1 MRYIPS
7 SQKDVALKSAIDDLR
22 KLAKEASK
30 QLQIETTK
38 LEGSPR
44 EPQSHGLPPNLRDAV
59 LDNYSRTIEH
69 LRNENGKL
77 KSTAAGSPDERTK
90 AFVEE
95 RFRHYKTKISN
106 LEGLL
111 VEKDAHLSQ
120 KSEELEEQH
129 DKSIKLQLQVQKHDE
144 KIAEQ
149 SRELEEANSKSIQ
162 QARHIKELKDTVK
175 RQADELEQ
183 ANATVEQLVHEKES
197 LQAKNEEL
205 KELFNEEV
213 LSKLGET
220 LASALS
226 PKPTPNRKS
235 DRQLDASS
243 SDSPEQPVSM
253 AEFRQVMDRLEKTER
268 QCEMLK
274 RKCSVLKDPGA
285 E

>member
-111 VEKDAHLSQ
+111 
-120 KSEELEEQH
+120 
-129 DKSIKLQLQVQKHDE
+129 LQVQKHDE